1 MRIFPHL
8 KGARMTELA
17 KLDEGR
23 YLEWKAKEEALWK
36 SKCAPMSYLKA
47 QKTNN
52 EGTAT
57 KAKNQVKAMK
67 AKKQGKAMK
76 AEINKG
82 KAMKSKK
89 QGKKK
94 AENQGNAMKADDQC
108 QEQHEETGQAT
119 DVLAA

>member
-1 MRIFPHL
+1 
-8 KGARMTELA
+8 MTELA
-17 KLDEGR
+17 KLDECR
-23 YLEWKAKEEALWK
+23 YLEWKAKEEARWK
-36 SKCAPMSYLKA
+36 SKCAPMSYIKA

-57 KAKNQVKAMK
+57 KANNQVKAMK
-67 AKKQGKAMK
+67 ANKQGKAMN

-89 QGKKK
+89 QDKKK
-94 AENQGNAMKADDQC
+94 AENQGNAMKADDQR
-108 QEQHEETGQAT
+108 QEHHEDAGQAT